1 MTATQKRIRRIID
14 AGLTIIVAD
23 VNDGYTPLRPQASV
37 VPEVVD
43 TIAAEIDALKMKAD
57 SFDDFAK
64 WLGDPRDDR
73 HPGEIMADYQQKQR
87 EAAK

>member
-1 MTATQKRIRRIID
+1 MLD
-14 AGLTIIVAD
+14 AKDA
-23 VNDGYTPLRPQASV
+23 
-37 VPEVVD
+37 E
-43 TIAAEIDALKMKAD
+43 IAALRMKAD

-87 EAAK
+87 EAEK